1 MDEAARLI
9 VGAADNAKL
18 VVQKSTVPTQTGQK
32 LKQALA
38 VYARNSRS
46 PYAFSVASNPE
57 FLREGLAVLG
67 FLHPDRV
74 VIGVEAEAVERQLR
88 DIYGPILD

>member
-46 PYAFSVASNPE
+46 P
-57 FLREGLAVLG
+57 
-67 FLHPDRV
+67 
-74 VIGVEAEAVERQLR
+74 
-88 DIYGPILD
+88 